1 MMKLKQLFFTPV
13 FALMS
18 LWVQAQ
24 VTGTVT
30 SLEDGMPMPGVSV
43 IVSGTTQGAATDFDG
58 NYVLDNID
66 SNATLVFSY
75 VGYKTQEIQIN
86 GRSVINVVLTED
98 AASLDEIIVTGYARE
113 RKVDVTGG
121 AITVVELGPTEGV
134 SMSSGSAVQGGLQGR
149 VPGGV
154 YRKIWRSYRS

>member
-1 MMKLKQLFFTPV
+1 MKLKQLFFMPV

-30 SLEDGMPMPGVSV
+30 SLEDGMPLPGVSV

-58 NYVLDNID
+58 NYVLDTVD

-75 VGYKTQEIQIN
+75 IGYKKQEVQIN

-98 AASLDEIIVTGYARE
+98 AASLDEIIVTGYSRE
-113 RKVDVTGG
+113 RKVDVTG
-121 AITVVELGPTEGV
+121 AITVVDLGPTEGV
-134 SMSSGSAVQGGLQGR
+134 SMSSGSAIQGLQGR
-149 VPGGV
+149 VQECAG
-154 YRKIWRSYRS
+154 RKLIQRA